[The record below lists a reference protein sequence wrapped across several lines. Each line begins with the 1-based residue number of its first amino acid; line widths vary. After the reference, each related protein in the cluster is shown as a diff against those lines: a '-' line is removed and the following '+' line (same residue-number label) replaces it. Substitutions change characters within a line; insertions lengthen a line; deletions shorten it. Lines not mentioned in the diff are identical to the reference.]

1 MDDSTGAFH
10 LSYAIPGSPGSICK
24 AAMAAAKVSSS
35 GSICGTPG
43 GYPPARRCRRCA
55 KSWVN
60 FLGIRSPNYLE
71 ALFIVFFLID
81 FKTHNPKKKTHPLN
95 KGDSKPKHHKIPNVH
110 PANGPKQIW
119 DSNPGNSNENCQEWF
134 LFPLRVGMMR

>member
-1 MDDSTGAFH
+1 MRHTWR
-10 LSYAIPGSPGSICK
+10 
-24 AAMAAAKVSSS
+24 V
-35 GSICGTPG
+35 
-43 GYPPARRCRRCA
+43 PARPAVPTLRE
-55 KSWVN
+55 VLGQ
-60 FLGIRSPNYLE
+60 FLGDSEPE
-71 ALFIVFFLID
+71 LFGSVVHSFFFLID
-81 FKTHNPKKKTHPLN
+81 FKTHNPQKKTRPLN

>member
-81 FKTHNPKKKTHPLN
+81 FKTHNPKKKKHIHLIREILSQNIIKSPMFTPRMDPN
-95 KGDSKPKHHKIPNVH
+95 KFGTQTPETQMKTVR
-110 PANGPKQIW
+110 NGFF
-119 DSNPGNSNENCQEWF
+119 F
-134 LFPLRVGMMR
+134 LSGLG